1 MKNKRVVIVTTTTF
15 TSYKLSNLHI
25 LFVEERG
32 NRTPLSYNNIRF
44 MCKKQH
50 ISRYHS

>member
-25 LFVEERG
+25 LFVEEQR
-32 NRTPLSYNNIRF
+32 NRTPIVL
-44 MCKKQH
+44 
-50 ISRYHS
+50 